1 MYYYT
6 SELSVFRREKRFER
20 GAFPGRGYDEE
31 IPNHRRD
38 FSRSLSSDSWR
49 ESKHEEED
57 ENGGW
62 RKMGPKD
69 RWSEYGISY
78 GIDYTVDIEYSL
90 YS

>member
-1 MYYYT
+1 MFYYT

-20 GAFPGRGYDEE
+20 GGFPGRGYDEE
-31 IPNHRRD
+31 IPNHRGG

-69 RWSEYGISY
+69 RWSSECMF
-78 GIDYTVDIEYSL
+78 YTVLITLIDLL